1 MNCGLNKKEIQY
13 IKDMFL
19 PGTKI
24 KLLKM
29 EDIQAVPPNTIGVVQ
44 FVDDIGTIHMNWQTG
59 SSLGLIVGKDEFE
72 IIN

>member
-13 IKDMFL
+13 I
-19 PGTKI
+19 
-24 KLLKM
+24 

>member
-1 MNCGLNKKEIQY
+1 MNCGLNKKEIQE
-13 IKDMFL
+13 IKDKFV